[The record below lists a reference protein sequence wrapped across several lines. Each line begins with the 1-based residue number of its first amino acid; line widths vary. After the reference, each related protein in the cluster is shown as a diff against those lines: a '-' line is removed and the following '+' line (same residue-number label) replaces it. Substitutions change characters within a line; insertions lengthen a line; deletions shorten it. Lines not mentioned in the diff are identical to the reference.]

1 MPPVNDMAQQK
12 IKNKRHFST
21 KFGRNRKKIL
31 QKNAEKNLL
40 FKLIETF
47 SMSFL
52 CYVKDTTENW
62 KV

>member
-12 IKNKRHFST
+12 IKNERHFST
-21 KFGRNRKKIL
+21 KFGRSPKKNPATMLKKICF
-31 QKNAEKNLL
+31 

-47 SMSFL
+47 LMSFL
-52 CYVKDTTENW
+52 CCVKDTTENW